1 MEEPIMLADPH
12 AAMYMTPE
20 MPITDEFLRQATGYT
35 GDDATGLCFT
45 IDTIERSYVYRV
57 VRYDAESN
65 TWLARWPD

>member
-1 MEEPIMLADPH
+1 MEEPIT
-12 AAMYMTPE
+12 AAFGSASICQLYVP
-20 MPITDEFLRQATGYT
+20 DEFLRQATGYT

-45 IDTIERSYVYRV
+45 VDSPQRSYVYRV